1 MLARFSLIALA
12 TALLAAGPA
21 VAKDKVKAE
30 APGDAVT
37 CSGVY
42 GADSS
47 EALVKETFG
56 AENVVTGMVPGPEG
70 IEMLATTVYP
80 DDPERKME
88 FGWFDEEN
96 LTHLSYVELAPSQTA
111 PGGVKLGMSVEDVA
125 KLNGESFMV
134 GGFWWDYGGY
144 ANIETG
150 ALAGQLEGGCYL
162 SIRFSPGEGYPQDLD
177 VTAVSGEV
185 QVPSDEP
192 LLAEMDTRVG
202 VLSIGYAWPE
212 DLPQPE
218 Y

>member
-1 MLARFSLIALA
+1 MLPRLSLAVLSLALVAA
-12 TALLAAGPA
+12 TPLAAKEKTRPA
-21 VAKDKVKAE
+21 EPQEIA
-30 APGDAVT
+30 

-42 GADSS
+42 GPDSS

-56 AENVVTGMVPGPEG
+56 AENVVTGMVYGAEG

-88 FGWFDEEN
+88 FGWFDDEN
-96 LTHLSYVELAPSQTA
+96 LTHLSYVELSPSQTA
-111 PGGVKLGMSVEDVA
+111 PGGVKLGMSVDELVE
-125 KLNGESFMV
+125 LNGEPFIV

-144 ANIETG
+144 ANFESG
-150 ALAGQLEGGCYL
+150 ALAGEQEGGCYI
-162 SIRFSPGEGYPQDLD
+162 SIRLSPADEYPADLD

-192 LLAEMDTRVG
+192 LLAKLDTRVQ
-202 VLSIGYAWPE
+202 VLSIGYPWPE